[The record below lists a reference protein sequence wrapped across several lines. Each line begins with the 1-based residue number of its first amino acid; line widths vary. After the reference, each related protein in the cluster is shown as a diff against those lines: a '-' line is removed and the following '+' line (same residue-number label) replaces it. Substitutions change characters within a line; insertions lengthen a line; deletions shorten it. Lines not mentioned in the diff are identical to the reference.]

1 MTEAPELVPVLPLLR
16 QIEALAHLGLDV
28 AALRSRLGELP
39 QDPGALVPAHKYAQM
54 WQDASSMYVL
64 PGLPTALGMA
74 IPFGA
79 FGALDYLAG
88 SSGTVAA
95 ACESVV
101 LHMAMVAVDVAVAI
115 EPMGDGAYALEVRGI
130 GTMPAQAVE
139 FTLASVAGRLRYLTR
154 QAFQPRWVGL
164 PCERPAQDPVRAR
177 LWGVPLRYA
186 QPGASLCI
194 DAATWALAI
203 HGADPYL
210 HATLQ
215 GVAAHLHL
223 APGPIDTLELAL
235 RARLRDALAQGQAS
249 AQRLARLL
257 GVSERTLQRRL
268 QDVGRSFSDVVE
280 DFRQEEAVRLM
291 QDSRLPLV
299 HIADR
304 LGYAEQSSFT
314 RAFRRWTG
322 ETPAAWRAAR
332 KA

>member
-1 MTEAPELVPVLPLLR
+1 MSQAPELVPVLPLLR
-16 QIEALAHLGLDV
+16 QIEALAHLGMDV
-28 AALRSRLGELP
+28 AVVRARIGELP
-39 QDPGALVPAHKYAQM
+39 QDPGALVPAQKYAQM
-54 WQDASSMYVL
+54 WDAATSLYGL

-79 FGALDYLAG
+79 FGALDYLVG
-88 SSGTVAA
+88 SAQTVAS
-95 ACESVV
+95 ACESVM
-101 LHMAMVAVDVAVAI
+101 LHMTMVVVDMRLAV
-115 EPMGDGAYALEVRGI
+115 ESTGDGNQVLEVEAV
-130 GTMPAQAVE
+130 GTLPAQALE
-139 FTLASVAGRLRYLTR
+139 FTLASIAGRLRYLTQ
-154 QAFQPRWVGL
+154 QAFHPTWVAL

-186 QPGASLCI
+186 QPSASLCI
-194 DAATWALAI
+194 DAATWALPI
-203 HGADPYL
+203 NGADPYL

-223 APGPIDTLELAL
+223 SPGPIDTLEQAL
-235 RARLRDALAQGQAS
+235 RARLRDALAQGQAT

-268 QDVGRSFSDVVE
+268 QDSGRSFRDVVE
-280 DFRQEEAVRLM
+280 DFRQEESTRLM
-291 QDSRLPLV
+291 QDPRMPLV
-299 HIADR
+299 HIAAK